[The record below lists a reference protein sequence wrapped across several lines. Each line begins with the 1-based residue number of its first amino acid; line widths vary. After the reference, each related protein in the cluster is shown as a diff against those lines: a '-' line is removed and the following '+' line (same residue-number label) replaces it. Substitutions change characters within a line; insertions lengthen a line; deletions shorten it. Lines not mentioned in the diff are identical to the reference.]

1 MVGRL
6 SRPRSPQARHT
17 RARRLW
23 RCAKWRVF
31 GRRPR
36 APPTPCLAPPMLQK
50 NYVGHGSSQGGLYR
64 HLDLPSWSL
73 GGWYSARRRASTE
86 RCVALL
92 RVRRI
97 GARARVVGLV
107 PLKSDSEA
115 LEALSGENVLRLH
128 GERVMVHAVPQKGA
142 RILPRGR
149 GWYELLPLLGRLPPA
164 REREAP
170 EPLGAWRGR
179 IIHHQSPPPRC
190 AWAQGAAPLAAGP
203 GAAGRADIARRG
215 RARAGVRHA

>member
-1 MVGRL
+1 MIYTLMVGRL

-36 APPTPCLAPPMLQK
+36 APPAPCLALPMLPK
-50 NYVGHGSSQGGLYR
+50 NYVGHGSSKGGLHR
-64 HLDLPSWSL
+64 HIDPPSWSL
-73 GGWYSARRRASTE
+73 GGRYSARRRASTE
-86 RCVALL
+86 RCVPLL

-115 LEALSGENVLRLH
+115 LEALSGKNVLRLH
-128 GERVMVHAVPQKGA
+128 AERVMVHAVPTERRAHPPKRA
-142 RILPRGR
+142 WLVRTAAAPFV
-149 GWYELLPLLGRLPPA
+149 GRLPPA
-164 REREAP
+164 RAREAP
-170 EPLGAWRGR
+170 EPLGAWRGLIFFAQAWVTLITR
-179 IIHHQSPPPRC
+179 APTVAPSCRRC
-190 AWAQGAAPLAAGP
+190 PTPATS
-203 GAAGRADIARRG
+203 RRG
-215 RARAGVRHA
+215 